1 MEMTYFEAIS
11 HFHLLTTRIDSL
23 FQFWMSG
30 TFALIVACHTA
41 AERLTKSYAVVLAAL
56 YSAFV
61 VSILLRLHLSTQ
73 LLAEAG
79 KVVGKMRGTWVEGSS
94 SFLAGGI
101 HTSIWLT
108 SEIGTVAAFFFLWH
122 SYKENNLNIGVE
134 HE

>member
-1 MEMTYFEAIS
+1 M
-11 HFHLLTTRIDSL
+11 
-23 FQFWMSG
+23 FQCLGSRECCLCG
-30 TFALIVACHTA
+30 TFALIVACHIA
-41 AERLTKSYAVVLAAL
+41 AERLIKSYAVVLAAL

-79 KVVGKMRGTWVEGSS
+79 ATIGKMRGTWVEGSS

-108 SEIGTVAAFFFLWH
+108 FVIGTIAAFFFLGH
-122 SYKENNLNIGVE
+122 SYRENNLKIGVE